1 MPKSSRT
8 TAARLL
14 IGLCALHAFAPPSV
28 LAYIDPV
35 SGSLILQAIVA
46 GLLGALLCV
55 KRVSSGV
62 KSTLLGLWRRLT
74 K

>member
-1 MPKSSRT
+1 
-8 TAARLL
+8 
-14 IGLCALHAFAPPSV
+14 
-28 LAYIDPV
+28 V